1 MGMRNPNQKPN
12 KDNGKNKN
20 KDKGKDK
27 DKEENPAKSC
37 QAEEEAEA
45 EAEAE
50 GKSNQIQG
58 EPNNRCFMFALRKN
72 VFRNMIYGSG
82 SGSGSATPLK
92 VEPQSLQ
99 RCRNDQRRPLAQLWP
114 TTPCLSHQKTNF
126 IGKQLKK
133 EEKEQTLDGIW
144 TPGSSGFWRLVRWK
158 DVGNGACSRVGPMR
172 RLISSRSPAWMA
184 AVVLCGRGVEKPRSP
199 VLETRRGC
207 MYLNRVA
214 SDSIS
219 SATRFPCIRTTCTGA
234 TGAPGTLIK
243 TGQSRSLAKDVACIP
258 PSYDRLPELAAA
270 GVRQDYPFLGELAE
284 ASKRLLFWTDVSS
297 HQAIIRARVDG
308 NEHVDLEEVRPTVR
322 YPMRIDSTE
331 GRDKTLICDGTT
343 SDNCDNVHDEADCCK
358 RPESFSV
365 PSTSFASAALLCD
378 GRASDIFAHRTKNRA
393 LMAPSKKLSN

>member
-1 MGMRNPNQKPN
+1 MFYIAGNIRRN
-12 KDNGKNKN
+12 
-20 KDKGKDK
+20 
-27 DKEENPAKSC
+27 KEL
-37 QAEEEAEA
+37 
-45 EAEAE
+45 
-50 GKSNQIQG
+50 SNW
-58 EPNNRCFMFALRKN
+58 NDTRLFMLLLYEHKCLVRLPTVASN
-72 VFRNMIYGSG
+72 DI
-82 SGSGSATPLK
+82 K

-184 AVVLCGRGVEKPRSP
+184 AVVLCGRGVEKPRSL

-219 SATRFPCIRTTCTGA
+219 RATRFPCIRTTCTGA

-258 PSYDRLPELAAA
+258 PSYDGLPELAAA

-284 ASKRLLFWTDVSS
+284 ASKRLLFWTDISS

-308 NEHVDLEEVRPTVR
+308 NEHVDLEEVTTLALDQQSDIPCVSIKIRASMHISQV
-322 YPMRIDSTE
+322 SAF
-331 GRDKTLICDGTT
+331 GRFVSDDKTGLERSAITPVCT
-343 SDNCDNVHDEADCCK
+343 VAQ
-358 RPESFSV
+358 SV
-365 PSTSFASAALLCD
+365 STSAWPAGYDTQYSRRMLVPD
-378 GRASDIFAHRTKNRA
+378 SDA
-393 LMAPSKKLSN
+393 LMLLEGKENYGVYPDR